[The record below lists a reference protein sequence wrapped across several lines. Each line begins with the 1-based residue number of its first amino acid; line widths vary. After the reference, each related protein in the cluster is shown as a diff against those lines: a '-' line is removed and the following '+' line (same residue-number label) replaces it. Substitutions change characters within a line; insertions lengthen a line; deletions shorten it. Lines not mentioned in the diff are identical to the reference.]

1 MLPQNLKKNIITG
14 NPIVFQNYDKSIS
27 KSSLENNGHAI
38 MLKPFPSQNYPPKI
52 SGGGLDGT
60 YEFAQLHFHWGDS
73 ENKGSEH
80 QIDGQAFP
88 MEAHL
93 VHFNTK

>member
-1 MLPQNLKKNIITG
+1 
-14 NPIVFQNYDKSIS
+14 
-27 KSSLENNGHAI
+27 
-38 MLKPFPSQNYPPKI
+38 MLKPLWKPYPSVNKPPLI
-52 SGGGLDGT
+52 SGGGLKRTPTWNGG
-60 YEFAQLHFHWGDS
+60 YEFAELQFHWGDS

-80 QIDGQAFP
+80 QIDGKSFP

>member
-1 MLPQNLKKNIITG
+1 M
-14 NPIVFQNYDKSIS
+14 VFDNYDKDIS

-38 MLKPFPSQNYPPKI
+38 MLKPLPSQNYAPKI
-52 SGGGLDGT
+52 SGGGLGGT

-80 QIDGQAFP
+80 QMDGKAFP

>member
-1 MLPQNLKKNIITG
+1 MLPQNLKKRHSG
-14 NPIVFQNYDKSIS
+14 NPMVFQNYDKSIL